1 MLIETMDYVRVIA
14 LLVHPILASVLIYWL
29 WQQYSWR
36 KNSKVLRGEARKI
49 AIEKHEKSGE
59 LILWSGFIVVGI
71 AFLGRMVAGWRSEGD
86 MFAEIWPTNLH
97 GFIGP
102 LGLVLLL
109 IMVNLGKKTKAKRES
124 NESYA
129 AEKLKHGRA
138 ADFIMALVFIHAFL
152 GFLYIFAVI

>member
-1 MLIETMDYVRVIA
+1 MTETMDYVRAVA

-36 KNSKVLRGEARKI
+36 KNSKSLKGDARKA
-49 AIEKHEKSGE
+49 AIDKHEKSGE
-59 LILWSGFIVVGI
+59 MILWSGFIVVGI
-71 AFLGRMVAGWRSEGD
+71 AFLGRMVAGWRSQGAV
-86 MFAEIWPTNLH
+86 FAEIWPTNFH

-109 IMVNLGKKTKAKRES
+109 IMVNLGKKTKAKQEN
-124 NESYA
+124 NESYTT
-129 AEKLKHGRA
+129 EKLKHGRA

-152 GFLYIFAVI
+152 GFLYIFAVV